1 MTILNVRRAAARS
14 ARLASAA
21 GIVLIASAVTSAQDP
36 VPTPPP
42 AETKAVVL
50 VVTVVGLA
58 QTAESPVTEATV
70 TIFAGDH
77 REGQPTDD
85 SGKVTFRF
93 STEVKTVT
101 LRVVAD
107 KWQTHQQQLELD
119 AAEKT
124 QKVLL
129 KPSPAN

>member
-1 MTILNVRRAAARS
+1 
-14 ARLASAA
+14 
-21 GIVLIASAVTSAQDP
+21 
-36 VPTPPP
+36 
-42 AETKAVVL
+42 VVL
-50 VVTVVGLA
+50 VVTVVGLVQA
-58 QTAESPVTEATV
+58 RESPVTEATV

-77 REGQPTDD
+77 REGQPTDE
-85 SGKVTFRF
+85 SGKVTFKF

-129 KPSPAN
+129 QPSPAN